1 MAYQITFGPIRA
13 WNIKYTHLLKYPQ
26 EVNEPK
32 QGRQSE
38 RQREREK
45 RERVKG
51 ERVWGTS
58 KYGLNVL
65 PIRARPREQCE
76 RNSNK

>member
-32 QGRQSE
+32 QGRQSK
-38 RQREREK
+38 EREK
-45 RERVKG
+45 EG
-51 ERVWGTS
+51 ERSEGVRHFKIWLKCLTNS
-58 KYGLNVL
+58 RT
-65 PIRARPREQCE
+65 PQRTMRAQ
-76 RNSNK
+76 

>member
-13 WNIKYTHLLKYPQ
+13 WNIKYTDLLKYPH

-38 RQREREK
+38 RQRER
-45 RERVKG
+45 KG
-51 ERVWGTS
+51 ERRESVGHFKIWLKCLTNS
-58 KYGLNVL
+58 RT
-65 PIRARPREQCE
+65 PQRTMRAQ
-76 RNSNK
+76 